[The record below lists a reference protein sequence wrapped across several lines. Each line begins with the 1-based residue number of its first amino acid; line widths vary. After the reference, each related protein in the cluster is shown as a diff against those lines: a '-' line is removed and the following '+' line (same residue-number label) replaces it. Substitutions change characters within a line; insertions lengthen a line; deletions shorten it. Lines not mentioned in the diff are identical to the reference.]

1 VRGGEGRGR
10 GGAREGHARALLRP
24 WLFLP
29 VRCSV
34 AALLGASER
43 ASVCATAVNDRVIA
57 GSPICARSLS
67 NEGPERRDVKEYR
80 IEMSFSINVRHKR
93 RSPEGESPSW
103 IRALRHHPRFL
114 PVSSVVVVVVVVVL
128 FRAHRSEICSRIN
141 RDSRSNSREW
151 R

>member
-10 GGAREGHARALLRP
+10 GGGTRGACPRSSA
-24 WLFLP
+24 
-29 VRCSV
+29 SV
-34 AALLGASER
+34 AFSTCPLLGRGVTWRER

-128 FRAHRSEICSRIN
+128 FRAHRSEICLRIN